1 MNRKCLLLIPL
12 FFSSVIITACD
23 NKPAVKTTMEPEVGV
38 VTLAPSSVN
47 IKSELPG
54 RALAF
59 EIAEIRPQVGGII
72 IKRNFVEG
80 DKVSKGESLY
90 QIDPAP
96 LQARLDSAKGAL
108 AKAQAT
114 ANNVRLT
121 LNRQSALIKSNYVS
135 RQDYDT
141 TRSQLNEAQAN
152 VAVAKADLEQATI
165 NLRYANVTSPIDGIS
180 GKSSVTVGALV
191 TANQENSLVTVQRLD
206 PIYVD
211 LTQSV
216 QDFLRL
222 KEEKANGKIAQQQ
235 GKIAQQQ
242 GKIPVEL
249 MLENG
254 KPYRHTGTLEF
265 SDPAVDE
272 TTGSVTLRAIF
283 PNPEGE
289 ILPGMY
295 VTALLDEG
303 SQQNV
308 LMVPQQGITH
318 NEQGKATALILDQEN
333 VVQLREI
340 NAVKAVGNQWLVTA
354 GLRPGDRVIV
364 SGLQRIRPGS
374 KARVL
379 PSKLNTPDTV
389 AEQ

>member
-114 ANNVRLT
+114 TNNVRLT

-141 TRSQLNEAQAN
+141 TLSQLNEAQAN

-235 GKIAQQQ
+235 GKI
-242 GKIPVEL
+242 PVEL

-272 TTGSVTLRAIF
+272 TTGSVTLRAVF

-364 SGLQRIRPGS
+364 SGLQRIRPGI

>member
-23 NKPAVKTTMEPEVGV
+23 NKPAVKTTAMEPEVGV
-38 VTLAPSSVN
+38 VTLEPSSVN

-54 RALAF
+54 RAVSF

-72 IKRNFVEG
+72 IKRNFIEG

-108 AKAQAT
+108 AKALAT

-141 TRSQLNEAQAN
+141 TRSQLNEAEAN

-191 TANQENSLVTVQRLD
+191 TANQENALVTVQRLD

-222 KEEKANGKIAQQQ
+222 KEEKAN

-272 TTGSVTLRAIF
+272 TTGSVTLRAVF

-303 SQQNV
+303 SQKNV

-318 NEQGKATALILDQEN
+318 NEQGKATALILDQQN

-340 NAVKAVGNQWLVTA
+340 NAVKAVGNKWLVTA

-364 SGLQRIRPGS
+364 SGLQRIRPGI

-379 PSKLNTPDTV
+379 PSKLTTPDAGT
-389 AEQ
+389 EQ

>member
-1 MNRKCLLLIPL
+1 MNRKYLLLIPL
-12 FFSSVIITACD
+12 LFSAAIITACD
-23 NKPAVKTTMEPEVGV
+23 NKSSENTTIREPEVGV
-38 VTLAPSSVN
+38 ITLPPSSVN

-54 RALAF
+54 RAVSF
-59 EIAEIRPQVGGII
+59 EIAEIRPQVSGII
-72 IKRNFVEG
+72 IKRNFIEG

-96 LQARLDSAKGAL
+96 LQAKLDAAKGSL
-108 AKAQAT
+108 AKALST

-121 LNRQSALIKSNYVS
+121 LQRQSALLKSNYVS

-141 TRSQLNEAQAN
+141 TRSQLNEAEAN
-152 VAVAKADLEQATI
+152 VAVARADVEQATI
-165 NLRYANVTSPIDGIS
+165 NLHYANVTSPIDGIS
-180 GKSSVTVGALV
+180 GTSSVTVGALV
-191 TANQENSLVTVQRLD
+191 TADQENALVTVQQLD

-222 KEEKANGKIAQQQ
+222 KEEKSSGKIAQQKGQ
-235 GKIAQQQ
+235 
-242 GKIPVEL
+242 IPVEL
-249 MLENG
+249 MLDNG
-254 KPYRHTGTLEF
+254 KPYRYTGTLQF

-272 TTGSVTLRAIF
+272 VTGSVTLRAIF
-283 PNPEGE
+283 PNPDGE

-303 SQQNV
+303 SQQDV
-308 LMVPQQGITH
+308 LMVPQQGVTH

-340 NAVKAVGNQWLVTA
+340 NAVQAVGNQWLVTH

-364 SGLQRIRPGS
+364 SGLQRIRPGI

-379 PSKLNTPDTV
+379 SSHPNTPDTV
-389 AEQ
+389 TKQ

>member
-121 LNRQSALIKSNYVS
+121 LNRQSALIQSNYVS

-152 VAVAKADLEQATI
+152 VAVAKADLKQATI

-235 GKIAQQQ
+235 GKI
-242 GKIPVEL
+242 PVEL

-272 TTGSVTLRAIF
+272 TTGSVTLRAVF

>member
-23 NKPAVKTTMEPEVGV
+23 NKPAVKTAMEPEVGV

-141 TRSQLNEAQAN
+141 TRTQLNEAQAN

-191 TANQENSLVTVQRLD
+191 TANQENALVTVQRLD

-222 KEEKANGKIAQQQ
+222 KEEKANGQ
-235 GKIAQQQ
+235 IAQQQ

-272 TTGSVTLRAIF
+272 TTGSVTLRAVF

-318 NEQGKATALILDQEN
+318 NELGKATALILDQEH

-364 SGLQRIRPGS
+364 SGLQRIRPGI

-379 PSKLNTPDTV
+379 PSKLNTSDTV

>member
-23 NKPAVKTTMEPEVGV
+23 NKPAVKTAMEPEVGV

-235 GKIAQQQ
+235 GKI
-242 GKIPVEL
+242 PVEL

-272 TTGSVTLRAIF
+272 TTGSVTLRAVF

-364 SGLQRIRPGS
+364 SGLQRIRPGI

>member
-235 GKIAQQQ
+235 GKI
-242 GKIPVEL
+242 PVEL

-272 TTGSVTLRAIF
+272 TTGSVTLRAVF

-318 NEQGKATALILDQEN
+318 NEQGKATTLILDQEN

-364 SGLQRIRPGS
+364 SGLQRIRPGI

-379 PSKLNTPDTV
+379 PSKLTTPDAGT
-389 AEQ
+389 EQ

>member
-191 TANQENSLVTVQRLD
+191 TANQENALVTVQRLD

-222 KEEKANGKIAQQQ
+222 KEEKANGQ
-235 GKIAQQQ
+235 IAQQQ

-272 TTGSVTLRAIF
+272 TTGSVTLRAVF

-354 GLRPGDRVIV
+354 GLRPGDRAIV

>member
-121 LNRQSALIKSNYVS
+121 LNRQSALIQSNYVS

-191 TANQENSLVTVQRLD
+191 TAIQENSLVTVQRLD

-235 GKIAQQQ
+235 GR
-242 GKIPVEL
+242 IPVEL

-272 TTGSVTLRAIF
+272 TTGSVTLRAVF

>member
-23 NKPAVKTTMEPEVGV
+23 NKPAVKTAMEPEVGV

-121 LNRQSALIKSNYVS
+121 LNRQSGLIKSNYVS

-191 TANQENSLVTVQRLD
+191 TANQENALVTVQRLD

-222 KEEKANGKIAQQQ
+222 KEEKANGQ
-235 GKIAQQQ
+235 IAQQQ

-272 TTGSVTLRAIF
+272 TTGSVTLRAVF

-364 SGLQRIRPGS
+364 SGLQRIRPGI

-379 PSKLNTPDTV
+379 PSKLNTSDTV

>member
-12 FFSSVIITACD
+12 FFSSIIITACD
-23 NKPAVKTTMEPEVGV
+23 NKPAVKTAMEPEVGV

-191 TANQENSLVTVQRLD
+191 TANQENALVTVQRLD

-222 KEEKANGKIAQQQ
+222 KEEKANGQ
-235 GKIAQQQ
+235 IAQQQ
-242 GKIPVEL
+242 GKIPVDL

-272 TTGSVTLRAIF
+272 TTGSVTLRAVF

-364 SGLQRIRPGS
+364 SGLQRIRPGI

-379 PSKLNTPDTV
+379 PSKLNTSDTV

>member
-59 EIAEIRPQVGGII
+59 EIAEIRPQFGGII

-235 GKIAQQQ
+235 GKI
-242 GKIPVEL
+242 PVEL

-272 TTGSVTLRAIF
+272 TTGSVTLRAVF

-379 PSKLNTPDTV
+379 PSKLSTPDTV

>member
-12 FFSSVIITACD
+12 FFSSIIITACD
-23 NKPAVKTTMEPEVGV
+23 NKPAVKTAMEPEVGV

-191 TANQENSLVTVQRLD
+191 TANQENALVTVQRLD

-222 KEEKANGKIAQQQ
+222 KEEKANGQ
-235 GKIAQQQ
+235 IAQQQ

-265 SDPAVDE
+265 SDPAVDK
-272 TTGSVTLRAIF
+272 TTGSVTLRAVF

-364 SGLQRIRPGS
+364 SGLQRIRPGI

>member
-235 GKIAQQQ
+235 GKI
-242 GKIPVEL
+242 PVEL

-272 TTGSVTLRAIF
+272 TTGSVTLRAVF

-364 SGLQRIRPGS
+364 SGLQRIRPGI

>member
-23 NKPAVKTTMEPEVGV
+23 NKPAVKTAMEPEVGV

-191 TANQENSLVTVQRLD
+191 TANQENALVTVQRLD

-222 KEEKANGKIAQQQ
+222 KEEKANGQ
-235 GKIAQQQ
+235 IAQQQ

-272 TTGSVTLRAIF
+272 TTGSVTLRAVF

-354 GLRPGDRVIV
+354 GLHPGDRVIV
-364 SGLQRIRPGS
+364 SGLQRIRPGI

>member
-12 FFSSVIITACD
+12 FFSSAIITACD
-23 NKPAVKTTMEPEVGV
+23 NKPAVKTTAMAPEVGV

-54 RALAF
+54 RAVSF

-72 IKRNFVEG
+72 IKRNFIEG

-108 AKAQAT
+108 AKAMAT
-114 ANNVRLT
+114 ANNIRLT

-152 VAVAKADLEQATI
+152 VAVSKAELEQATI
-165 NLRYANVTSPIDGIS
+165 NLRYANVTSPIEGIS

-191 TANQENSLVTVQRLD
+191 TANQENALVTVQRLD

-222 KEEKANGKIAQQQ
+222 KEEKANGQ
-235 GKIAQQQ
+235 IAQQQ

-272 TTGSVTLRAIF
+272 TTGSVTLRAVF

-318 NEQGKATALILDQEN
+318 NEQGKATALILDPEN

-364 SGLQRIRPGS
+364 SGLQRIRPGI

-379 PSKLNTPDTV
+379 HSKLNTPDAVT
-389 AEQ
+389 EQ

>member
-1 MNRKCLLLIPL
+1 MLIPL

-121 LNRQSALIKSNYVS
+121 LNRQSALIQSNYVS

-235 GKIAQQQ
+235 GKI
-242 GKIPVEL
+242 PVEL

-318 NEQGKATALILDQEN
+318 NEQGKATTLILDQEN

>member
-23 NKPAVKTTMEPEVGV
+23 NKPAVKTAMEPEVGV

-152 VAVAKADLEQATI
+152 VAVAKAELEQATI
-165 NLRYANVTSPIDGIS
+165 NLRYANVTSPIEGIS

-191 TANQENSLVTVQRLD
+191 TANQENALVTVQRLD

-222 KEEKANGKIAQQQ
+222 KEEKANGQ
-235 GKIAQQQ
+235 IAQQQ

-272 TTGSVTLRAIF
+272 TTGSVTLRAVF

-364 SGLQRIRPGS
+364 SGLQRIRPGI

>member
-23 NKPAVKTTMEPEVGV
+23 NKPAVKTAMEPEVGV

-72 IKRNFVEG
+72 IKRNFIEG

-114 ANNVRLT
+114 ANNVRQT

-165 NLRYANVTSPIDGIS
+165 NLRYANVISPIDGIS

-191 TANQENSLVTVQRLD
+191 TANQENALVTVQRLD

-222 KEEKANGKIAQQQ
+222 KEEKAN

-272 TTGSVTLRAIF
+272 TTGSVTLRAVF

-364 SGLQRIRPGS
+364 SGLQRIRPGI

-379 PSKLNTPDTV
+379 PSKLNTSDTV

>member
-1 MNRKCLLLIPL
+1 MNRKYLLLIPL
-12 FFSSVIITACD
+12 FFSSIIITACD
-23 NKPAVKTTMEPEVGV
+23 NKPAVKTAMEPEVGV

-191 TANQENSLVTVQRLD
+191 TANQENALVTVQRLD

-222 KEEKANGKIAQQQ
+222 KEEKANGQ
-235 GKIAQQQ
+235 IAQQQ

-272 TTGSVTLRAIF
+272 TTGSVTLRAVF

-354 GLRPGDRVIV
+354 GLHPGDRVIV
-364 SGLQRIRPGS
+364 SGLQRIRPGI

>member
-1 MNRKCLLLIPL
+1 MNRKYLLLIPL
-12 FFSSVIITACD
+12 FFSSIIITACD
-23 NKPAVKTTMEPEVGV
+23 NKPAVKTAMEPEVGV

-191 TANQENSLVTVQRLD
+191 TANQENALVTVQRLD

-222 KEEKANGKIAQQQ
+222 KEEKANGQ
-235 GKIAQQQ
+235 IAQQQ

-272 TTGSVTLRAIF
+272 TTGSVTLRAVF

-364 SGLQRIRPGS
+364 SGLQRIRPGI

>member
-96 LQARLDSAKGAL
+96 LQERLDSAKGAL

-141 TRSQLNEAQAN
+141 TLSQLNEAQAN

-165 NLRYANVTSPIDGIS
+165 NLRYANVTSPIDVIS
-180 GKSSVTVGALV
+180 GKSSVTVGSLV

-235 GKIAQQQ
+235 GKI
-242 GKIPVEL
+242 PVEL

-272 TTGSVTLRAIF
+272 TTGSVTLRAVF

>member
-121 LNRQSALIKSNYVS
+121 LNRQSALIQSNYVS

-206 PIYVD
+206 SIYVD

-235 GKIAQQQ
+235 GR
-242 GKIPVEL
+242 IPVEL

-272 TTGSVTLRAIF
+272 TTGSVTLRAVF

-318 NEQGKATALILDQEN
+318 NEQGKATALILDQKN

>member
-23 NKPAVKTTMEPEVGV
+23 NKPAINPTSREPEVGV
-38 VTLAPSSVN
+38 ITLAPSSVN

-54 RALAF
+54 RAVSF

-72 IKRNFVEG
+72 IKRNFIEG
-80 DKVSKGESLY
+80 DKVNQGESLY

-96 LQARLDSAKGAL
+96 LQARLDAAKGAL

-114 ANNVRLT
+114 ANNIRLT
-121 LNRQSALIKSNYVS
+121 LNRQSALLKSNYVS

-152 VAVAKADLEQATI
+152 VAVAKADLEQAAI
-165 NLRYANVTSPIDGIS
+165 NLHYANVTSPIDGIS

-191 TANQENSLVTVQRLD
+191 TANQGNALVTVQRLD

-222 KEEKANGKIAQQQ
+222 KEEKANGKIAQQK
-235 GKIAQQQ
+235 GR
-242 GKIPVEL
+242 IPVEL

-272 TTGSVTLRAIF
+272 TTGSVTLRAVF
-283 PNPEGE
+283 PNPDGE

-303 SQQNV
+303 SQQDV
-308 LMVPQQGITH
+308 LMVPQQGVTH

-364 SGLQRIRPGS
+364 SGLQRIRPGM

-379 PSKLNTPDTV
+379 PSKLNTPDAVT
-389 AEQ
+389 EQ

>member
-114 ANNVRLT
+114 ANNIRLT

-180 GKSSVTVGALV
+180 GKSSVTAGALV

-235 GKIAQQQ
+235 GR
-242 GKIPVEL
+242 IPVEL

-272 TTGSVTLRAIF
+272 TTGSVTLRAVF

>member
-23 NKPAVKTTMEPEVGV
+23 NKPAVKTAMEPEVGV

-191 TANQENSLVTVQRLD
+191 TANQENALVTVQRLD

-222 KEEKANGKIAQQQ
+222 KEEKANGQ
-235 GKIAQQQ
+235 IAQQQ

-272 TTGSVTLRAIF
+272 TTGSVTLRAVF

-354 GLRPGDRVIV
+354 GLHPGDRVIV
-364 SGLQRIRPGS
+364 SGLQRIRPGI

-379 PSKLNTPDTV
+379 PSKLTTPDAGT
-389 AEQ
+389 EQ

>member
-72 IKRNFVEG
+72 IKSNFVEG

-141 TRSQLNEAQAN
+141 TLSQLNEAQAN

-222 KEEKANGKIAQQQ
+222 KEEKAN

>member
-23 NKPAVKTTMEPEVGV
+23 NKPAVKTTIEPEVGV
-38 VTLAPSSVN
+38 VTLVPSSVN

-72 IKRNFVEG
+72 IIRNFVEG

-235 GKIAQQQ
+235 GKI
-242 GKIPVEL
+242 PVEL

-272 TTGSVTLRAIF
+272 TTGSVTLRAVF

>member
-12 FFSSVIITACD
+12 FFSSIIITACD
-23 NKPAVKTTMEPEVGV
+23 NKPAVKTAMEPEVGV

-191 TANQENSLVTVQRLD
+191 TANQENALVTVQRLD

-222 KEEKANGKIAQQQ
+222 KEEKANGQ
-235 GKIAQQQ
+235 IAQQQ

-272 TTGSVTLRAIF
+272 TTGSVTLRAVF

-354 GLRPGDRVIV
+354 GLHPGDRVIV
-364 SGLQRIRPGS
+364 SGLQRIRPGI

>member
-141 TRSQLNEAQAN
+141 TRTQLNEAQAN

-191 TANQENSLVTVQRLD
+191 TANQENALVTVQRLD

-222 KEEKANGKIAQQQ
+222 KEEKANGQ
-235 GKIAQQQ
+235 IAQQQ

-272 TTGSVTLRAIF
+272 TTGSVTLRAVF

-364 SGLQRIRPGS
+364 SGLQRIRPGI

-379 PSKLNTPDTV
+379 PSKLNTSDTV

>member
-141 TRSQLNEAQAN
+141 TLSQLNEAQAN

-235 GKIAQQQ
+235 GKI
-242 GKIPVEL
+242 PVEL

-272 TTGSVTLRAIF
+272 TTGSVTLRAVF

-308 LMVPQQGITH
+308 LMVPLQGITH

-364 SGLQRIRPGS
+364 SGLQRIRLGI

>member
-114 ANNVRLT
+114 ANNFRLT

-141 TRSQLNEAQAN
+141 TLSQLNEAQAN

-235 GKIAQQQ
+235 GKI
-242 GKIPVEL
+242 PVEL

-272 TTGSVTLRAIF
+272 TTGSVTLRAVF

>member
-23 NKPAVKTTMEPEVGV
+23 NKPAVKTITMEPEVGV

-54 RALAF
+54 RAVSF

-72 IKRNFVEG
+72 IKRNFIEG

-96 LQARLDSAKGAL
+96 LQARLDAARGAL

-141 TRSQLNEAQAN
+141 TRSQLNEAEAN

-165 NLRYANVTSPIDGIS
+165 NLRYANVTSPIEGIS
-180 GKSSVTVGALV
+180 GKSSITVGALV
-191 TANQENSLVTVQRLD
+191 TANQGNALVTVQRLD

-222 KEEKANGKIAQQQ
+222 KEEKASGKIAQQ
-235 GKIAQQQ
+235 K

-254 KPYRHTGTLEF
+254 KPYRYTGTLEF

-272 TTGSVTLRAIF
+272 TTGSVTLRAVF
-283 PNPEGE
+283 PNPQGE

-303 SQQNV
+303 NQQNV

-318 NEQGKATALILDQEN
+318 NAQGKATALILDQEN

-340 NAVKAVGNQWLVTA
+340 NAVKAVGNQWLVTT
-354 GLRPGDRVIV
+354 GLHPGDRVIV
-364 SGLQRIRPGS
+364 SGLQRIRPGI
-374 KARVL
+374 KARIL
-379 PSKLNTPDTV
+379 AAKPNTPDTV
-389 AEQ
+389 TEQ

>member
-152 VAVAKADLEQATI
+152 VAVATADLEQATI

-222 KEEKANGKIAQQQ
+222 KEEKAN

-318 NEQGKATALILDQEN
+318 NEQGKATTLILDQEN

-379 PSKLNTPDTV
+379 PSKLSTPDTV

>member
-23 NKPAVKTTMEPEVGV
+23 NKPAVKTAMEPEVGV

-54 RALAF
+54 RAVSF

-72 IKRNFVEG
+72 IKRNFIEG

-90 QIDPAP
+90 QINPAP
-96 LQARLDSAKGAL
+96 LQARLDAARGAL

-141 TRSQLNEAQAN
+141 TRSQLNEAEAN
-152 VAVAKADLEQATI
+152 VVVAKADLEQATI
-165 NLRYANVTSPIDGIS
+165 NLRYANVTSPIEGIS

-191 TANQENSLVTVQRLD
+191 TANQGNALVTVQRLD

-222 KEEKANGKIAQQQ
+222 KEEKASGKIAQQ
-235 GKIAQQQ
+235 K

-254 KPYRHTGTLEF
+254 KPYRYTGTLEF

-272 TTGSVTLRAIF
+272 TTGSVTLRAVF

-318 NEQGKATALILDQEN
+318 NAQGKATALILDQEN

-340 NAVKAVGNQWLVTA
+340 NAVKAVGNQWLVTT
-354 GLRPGDRVIV
+354 GLHPGDRVIV
-364 SGLQRIRPGS
+364 SGLQRIRPGI
-374 KARVL
+374 KAKIL
-379 PSKLNTPDTV
+379 AAKPNTPDTV
-389 AEQ
+389 TEQ

>member
-141 TRSQLNEAQAN
+141 TLSQLNEAQAN

-235 GKIAQQQ
+235 GKI
-242 GKIPVEL
+242 PVEL

-254 KPYRHTGTLEF
+254 KPYRHTGTLQF

-272 TTGSVTLRAIF
+272 TTGSVTLRAVF

-364 SGLQRIRPGS
+364 SGLQRIRPGI

>member
-12 FFSSVIITACD
+12 FFSSIIITAFD
-23 NKPAVKTTMEPEVGV
+23 NKPAVKTAMEPEVGV

-114 ANNVRLT
+114 ANNVRLI

-191 TANQENSLVTVQRLD
+191 TANQENALVTVQRLD

-222 KEEKANGKIAQQQ
+222 KEEKANGQ
-235 GKIAQQQ
+235 IAQQQ

-272 TTGSVTLRAIF
+272 TTGSVTLRAVF

-364 SGLQRIRPGS
+364 SGLQRIRPGI